1 MGRMPITVSLIALAP
16 LGVVGLAAGPATAET
31 TCDGEVP
38 SIVAVPGTP
47 TAGTPGDDVILGTYA
62 RDEIDGGAG
71 NDTICGLGNAD
82 TLVGGP
88 GDDRLFGGLDD
99 YYVPDD
105 GYAGDTLVPGPG
117 NDFIDLG
124 DDPAS
129 ATVDYVDQPA
139 NYDRVV
145 FEDAPGP
152 VTVDLSAG
160 TATGEGTDTIVVP
173 TYSGGIVGSAY
184 DDVLTGTNAPDR
196 IRGGG
201 GDDRIHALDG
211 DDNIEP
217 GKGDDVVRGGDGGD
231 AIVSPDKGR
240 DRLYGDDGKDFV
252 EARGRGS
259 AIGGGAGDDYL
270 VAHLGATVHG
280 GPGNDEIGADL
291 TRRTRT
297 EVDGGG
303 GRRDVVPAAGPEVGV
318 PAGLEVRHRRA
329 AQARDGRRRKAC
341 ALRGRRGRQVL
352 RASRQPDLPGRPRA
366 RPPVGERWHAGEGV
380 RAPWGRHPR
389 GRFAQRP
396 PRRWSRSRPARRWFR
411 AGPVHRRRAATAVR
425 GAPLTRSERG
435 SRTGH
440 AGEAYRRGGAAAT
453 RGLWPGGHPVQAVR
467 THHPR

>member
-31 TCDGEVP
+31 TCDGKVP
-38 SIVAVPGTP
+38 SIVVVPGTP
-47 TAGTPGDDVILGTYA
+47 TAGTPGDDVILGTFA

-105 GYAGDTLVPGPG
+105 GYAGDILVPGPG

-129 ATVDYVDQPA
+129 ATVDDVDRPA
-139 NYDRVV
+139 AFDRVV
-145 FEDAPGP
+145 FEDAPRP

-160 TATGEGTDTIVVP
+160 AATGEGTDTIVVP

-196 IRGGG
+196 IWGGG
-201 GDDRIHALDG
+201 GADRIHALDG
-211 DDNIEP
+211 DDDIEA

-240 DRLYGDDGKDFV
+240 DRFYGDDGEDFV

-280 GPGNDEIGADL
+280 GPGNDEIDADL
-291 TRRTRT
+291 VRRTRT

-303 GRRDVVPAAGPEVGV
+303 GRRDVVRLRAPKSEFPRGSRYVIDVPRKRVTVGGATRARYEGVEDVRFSGRPGSLTYLGGPG
-318 PAGLEVRHRRA
+318 
-329 AQARDGRRRKAC
+329 RDRLSVSGGMQVKGY
-341 ALRGRRGRQVL
+341 GRRGADILVGG
-352 RASRQPDLPGRPRA
+352 SRNDLLVGGPGHDQLVGGPGRDRCIG
-366 RPPVGERWHAGEGV
+366 GEQRRQCEV
-380 RAPWGRHPR
+380 RR
-389 GRFAQRP
+389 
-396 PRRWSRSRPARRWFR
+396 
-411 AGPVHRRRAATAVR
+411 
-425 GAPLTRSERG
+425 
-435 SRTGH
+435 
-440 AGEAYRRGGAAAT
+440 
-453 RGLWPGGHPVQAVR
+453 
-467 THHPR
+467 

>member
-1 MGRMPITVSLIALAP
+1 MPITVSLIALAP
-16 LGVVGLAAGPATAET
+16 LGVVGLAGGPATAET
-31 TCDGEVP
+31 TCDGKVP

-47 TAGTPGDDVILGTYA
+47 TTGTPGDDVILGTYA

-82 TLVGGP
+82 TLIGGP
-88 GDDRLFGGLDD
+88 GGDRLFGGLDD

-105 GYAGDTLVPGPG
+105 GYAGDTLVPGAG

-217 GKGDDVVRGGDGGD
+217 AKGDDVVRGGDGGD

-252 EARGRGS
+252 EGRGRGS

-280 GPGNDEIGADL
+280 GPGNDEMGADL

-303 GRRDVVPAAGPEVGV
+303 GRRDVVRLRAPRSEFPRGSRYVIDVPRKRVTVGGAKRARYEGVEDVRFSGRPGSLTYLGGPG
-318 PAGLEVRHRRA
+318 
-329 AQARDGRRRKAC
+329 RDRLSVSGGMQVKGY
-341 ALRGRRGRQVL
+341 GRRGADILVGG
-352 RASRQPDLPGRPRA
+352 SRNDLLVGGPGRDQL
-366 RPPVGERWHAGEGV
+366 VGGSGRDRCIGGEQRRQCEV
-380 RAPWGRHPR
+380 RR
-389 GRFAQRP
+389 
-396 PRRWSRSRPARRWFR
+396 
-411 AGPVHRRRAATAVR
+411 
-425 GAPLTRSERG
+425 
-435 SRTGH
+435 
-440 AGEAYRRGGAAAT
+440 
-453 RGLWPGGHPVQAVR
+453 
-467 THHPR
+467 

>member
-1 MGRMPITVSLIALAP
+1 MRRIPITVSLIALVP

-31 TCDGEVP
+31 TCDGKVP
-38 SIVAVPGTP
+38 TIVAVPGTP
-47 TAGTPGDDVILGTYA
+47 VTGTPGDDVILGSYA
-62 RDEIDGGAG
+62 RDQIDGGAG

-82 TLVGGP
+82 TLIGGP

-129 ATVDYVDQPA
+129 ATVDYVDRLA

-211 DDNIEP
+211 DDDIEP
-217 GKGDDVVRGGDGGD
+217 GKGDDVAHGGDGD
-231 AIVSPDKGR
+231 DIIVSPDKGR
-240 DRLYGDDGKDFV
+240 DRLYGDDGEDFA

-270 VAHLGATVHG
+270 VAHLGASVHG
-280 GPGNDEIGADL
+280 GPGNDGIEADL
-291 TRRTRT
+291 TRRSRI

-303 GRRDVVPAAGPEVGV
+303 GRRDVVRLRAPKSEFPRGSKYVIDVPRKRVTVDRAKRARYERVEDITFSGRPGSLTYLGGPG
-318 PAGLEVRHRRA
+318 
-329 AQARDGRRRKAC
+329 RDRLSVSGGMQVKAY
-341 ALRGRRGRQVL
+341 GRRGADILVGG
-352 RASRQPDLPGRPRA
+352 SRNDLLVGGPGRDQL
-366 RPPVGERWHAGEGV
+366 VGGPGRDRCIGGEQRRQCEV
-380 RAPWGRHPR
+380 RR
-389 GRFAQRP
+389 
-396 PRRWSRSRPARRWFR
+396 
-411 AGPVHRRRAATAVR
+411 
-425 GAPLTRSERG
+425 
-435 SRTGH
+435 
-440 AGEAYRRGGAAAT
+440 
-453 RGLWPGGHPVQAVR
+453 
-467 THHPR
+467 

>member
-1 MGRMPITVSLIALAP
+1 MGRMPIPVSLIALAP

-31 TCDGEVP
+31 TCDGKVP

-47 TAGTPGDDVILGTYA
+47 TAGTPSDDVILGTYA
-62 RDEIDGGAG
+62 RDEIDGVRATTRSAGSETPTRWSAARATTGCSVASTTTTSPTTATPATPLCRVRGTTSSTWATTRRRPRRLRRPAGELRQGRVRGRAGSGHRGPLGRHGDRRGHGHDRGA
-71 NDTICGLGNAD
+71 DLLRRDRGLGLRRRAD
-82 TLVGGP
+82 RHERT
-88 GDDRLFGGLDD
+88 R
-99 YYVPDD
+99 
-105 GYAGDTLVPGPG
+105 
-117 NDFIDLG
+117 
-124 DDPAS
+124 
-129 ATVDYVDQPA
+129 
-139 NYDRVV
+139 
-145 FEDAPGP
+145 
-152 VTVDLSAG
+152 
-160 TATGEGTDTIVVP
+160 
-173 TYSGGIVGSAY
+173 
-184 DDVLTGTNAPDR
+184 R

-280 GPGNDEIGADL
+280 GPGDDEIGADL

-303 GRRDVVPAAGPEVGV
+303 GRRDVVRLRAPKSEFPRGSRYVIDVPRKRVTVGGAERARYEGVEDVRFSGRPGSLTYLGGPG
-318 PAGLEVRHRRA
+318 
-329 AQARDGRRRKAC
+329 RDRLSVSGGMQVKGY
-341 ALRGRRGRQVL
+341 GRRGADILVGG
-352 RASRQPDLPGRPRA
+352 SRTTSSSA
-366 RPPVGERWHAGEGV
+366 V
-380 RAPWGRHPR
+380 
-389 GRFAQRP
+389 
-396 PRRWSRSRPARRWFR
+396 RSRPARRWFR

-435 SRTGH
+435 PRTGH
-440 AGEAYRRGGAAAT
+440 AGAAYRRGGAAAT
-453 RGLWPGGHPVQAVR
+453 RGLWPRRSPSSGGGP
-467 THHPR
+467 TSST

>member
-1 MGRMPITVSLIALAP
+1 MRRMPITVSLIALAP

-31 TCDGEVP
+31 TCDGKVP
-38 SIVAVPGTP
+38 SIVVVPGTP

-105 GYAGDTLVPGPG
+105 GYAGDILVPGPG

-129 ATVDYVDQPA
+129 ATVDYVDRPA
-139 NYDRVV
+139 AFDRVV

-196 IRGGG
+196 IWGGG

-211 DDNIEP
+211 DDDIEP

-231 AIVSPDKGR
+231 AVVSPDKGR
-240 DRLYGDDGKDFV
+240 DRLYGDDGEDFV

-280 GPGNDEIGADL
+280 GPGNDEMGADL

-303 GRRDVVPAAGPEVGV
+303 GRRDVVRLRAPKSEFPRGSRYVIDVPRKRVTVGGAKRARYEGVEDVRFSGRPGSLTYLGGPG
-318 PAGLEVRHRRA
+318 
-329 AQARDGRRRKAC
+329 RDRLSVSGGMQVKGY
-341 ALRGRRGRQVL
+341 GRRGADILVGG
-352 RASRQPDLPGRPRA
+352 SRNDLLVGGPGRDQL
-366 RPPVGERWHAGEGV
+366 VGGPGRDRCIGGEQRRQCEV
-380 RAPWGRHPR
+380 RR
-389 GRFAQRP
+389 
-396 PRRWSRSRPARRWFR
+396 
-411 AGPVHRRRAATAVR
+411 
-425 GAPLTRSERG
+425 
-435 SRTGH
+435 
-440 AGEAYRRGGAAAT
+440 
-453 RGLWPGGHPVQAVR
+453 
-467 THHPR
+467 

>member
-1 MGRMPITVSLIALAP
+1 MRRMPITVSLIALAP
-16 LGVVGLAAGPATAET
+16 LGVVGLAGGPATAET
-31 TCDGEVP
+31 TCDGKVP

-47 TAGTPGDDVILGTYA
+47 TTGTPGDDVILGTYA

-82 TLVGGP
+82 TLIGGP
-88 GDDRLFGGLDD
+88 GGDRLFGGLDD

-105 GYAGDTLVPGPG
+105 GYAGDTLVPGAG

-217 GKGDDVVRGGDGGD
+217 AKGDDVVRGGDGGD

-252 EARGRGS
+252 EGRGRGS

-280 GPGNDEIGADL
+280 GPGNDEMGADL

-303 GRRDVVPAAGPEVGV
+303 GRRDVVRLRAPRSEFPRGSRYVIDVPRKRVTVGGAKRARYEGVEDVRFSGRPGSLTYLGGPG
-318 PAGLEVRHRRA
+318 
-329 AQARDGRRRKAC
+329 RDRLSVSGGMQVKGY
-341 ALRGRRGRQVL
+341 GRRGADILVGG
-352 RASRQPDLPGRPRA
+352 SRNDLLVGGPGRDQL
-366 RPPVGERWHAGEGV
+366 VGGSGRDRCIGGEQRRQCEV
-380 RAPWGRHPR
+380 RR
-389 GRFAQRP
+389 
-396 PRRWSRSRPARRWFR
+396 
-411 AGPVHRRRAATAVR
+411 
-425 GAPLTRSERG
+425 
-435 SRTGH
+435 
-440 AGEAYRRGGAAAT
+440 
-453 RGLWPGGHPVQAVR
+453 
-467 THHPR
+467 

>member
-1 MGRMPITVSLIALAP
+1 M
-16 LGVVGLAAGPATAET
+16 
-31 TCDGEVP
+31 
-38 SIVAVPGTP
+38 
-47 TAGTPGDDVILGTYA
+47 
-62 RDEIDGGAG
+62 
-71 NDTICGLGNAD
+71 
-82 TLVGGP
+82 
-88 GDDRLFGGLDD
+88 
-99 YYVPDD
+99 
-105 GYAGDTLVPGPG
+105 PGPG

-303 GRRDVVPAAGPEVGV
+303 GRRDVV
-318 PAGLEVRHRRA
+318 R
-329 AQARDGRRRKAC
+329 
-341 ALRGRRGRQVL
+341 L
-352 RASRQPDLPGRPRA
+352 RAPK
-366 RPPVGERWHAGEGV
+366 
-380 RAPWGRHPR
+380 
-389 GRFAQRP
+389 
-396 PRRWSRSRPARRWFR
+396 
-411 AGPVHRRRAATAVR
+411 
-425 GAPLTRSERG
+425 SEFPRG
-435 SRTGH
+435 SRYVIDVPRKRVTV
-440 AGEAYRRGGAAAT
+440 GGAKRARYEGVEDVRFSGRPGSLTYLGGPGRDRLSVSGGMQVKGSSVMGTTSSWAVRAT
-453 RGLWPGGHPVQAVR
+453 TSSSVVPVATSSSVVPGGTWCIGGEQRRQCEVR
-467 THHPR
+467 R